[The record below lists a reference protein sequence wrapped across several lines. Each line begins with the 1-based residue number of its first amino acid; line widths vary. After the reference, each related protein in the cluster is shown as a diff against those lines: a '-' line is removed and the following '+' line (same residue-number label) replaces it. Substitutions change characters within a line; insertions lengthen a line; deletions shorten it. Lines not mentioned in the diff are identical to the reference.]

1 MTKSNTIVRR
11 YTEAHATSTPRISSD
26 LRSKLEALVV
36 HHRQGEW
43 DKHVSRNA
51 DRLTLVLDEAKL
63 SAKIHNN

>member
-11 YTEAHATSTPRISSD
+11 YTESPPTSPLFSSE
-26 LRSKLEALVV
+26 LRSKLEKYVV
-36 HHRQGEW
+36 KFRQSEW

-51 DRLTLVLDEAKL
+51 DRLALVLEEAKL